1 VDDLP
6 YPHTVS
12 PTSSYSFSSVFLLP
26 PPPSSLLP
34 PPSPTVDGDRLLH
47 LPAVL
52 MPVCTFTFIFAFAF
66 AFPYRGNRNALPF
79 LDSS

>member
-12 PTSSYSFSSVFLLP
+12 PDLLILLFFRLSSST
-26 PPPSSLLP
+26 SSLLP
-34 PPSPTVDGDRLLH
+34 PPSPTVDGDRFLH
-47 LPAVL
+47 LLAVL
-52 MPVCTFTFIFAFAF
+52 MPVCTFTFVFVFTF
-66 AFPYRGNRNALPF
+66 AFPCRGNRNALPF